1 MSISKIE
8 KRILEI
14 NKILVDPVRREEMG
28 GRGITQHFV
37 EANLAAVNKP
47 LLEERAQ
54 LEVER
59 QFLLDRR
66 DSLFW
71 RFVWNIL
78 VPVVVSTITVVMLR
92 FLNLS

>member
-1 MSISKIE
+1 MSLSKIE

-14 NKILVDPVRREEMG
+14 NKTLVDPTRAKEMG

-37 EANLAAVNKP
+37 EANLAAANRP
-47 LLEERAQ
+47 LLDERAQ

-59 QFLLDRR
+59 QFILDRR

-71 RFVWNIL
+71 RFIWNIV
-78 VPVVVSTITVVMLR
+78 VPFAVSIITVVMLR